1 MFVFSYSPQGKQKE
15 RRKKKSGGDVL
26 VRVILDFVCALL
38 FVLVLAVCVLGDML
52 CIFFPFI
59 LSFLFD
65 AHIAL
70 T

>member
-1 MFVFSYSPQGKQKE
+1 M
-15 RRKKKSGGDVL
+15 
-26 VRVILDFVCALL
+26 RVILDFVCALL